1 MNAELNVDPLSWL
14 KFTFRGGLDASTDD
28 RVYFFPKLSAG
39 AVNGEL
45 FQDDITENEFNF
57 DAIAKGSFNLAD
69 GVSML
74 ATVGWNYNNQK
85 RDLSYTSIVG
95 FLVAVHRILVPGKY
109 HEITDRKK
117 LFSIFRNTIEEIVN

>member
-57 DAIAKGSFNLAD
+57 DANARQYTNNTTEHHAIQYNTIQYNTIQYD
-69 GVSML
+69 TIQYNTIQYNTIQYN
-74 ATVGWNYNNQK
+74 TV
-85 RDLSYTSIVG
+85 SIVQ
-95 FLVAVHRILVPGKY
+95 Y
-109 HEITDRKK
+109 
-117 LFSIFRNTIEEIVN
+117 SIMQYNTIRYDTIQNIP